1 MALAG
6 VVSATVSEE
15 QFAARELVRGWAASS
30 DAIAAVRAVEQGQ
43 PEAWRMV
50 YDGLAQLGIFGVAVP
65 EELGGAGAGVEDL
78 CVMIDEAAAALVPGP
93 VATTALAT
101 LLITDEKVLDG
112 LMSGQRTA
120 GVALEADIA
129 FDGTT
134 ATGSARFVLGGL
146 MDGLLVLP
154 ARGQERSDSGD
165 HTGDDWIYV
174 DASAAGVAVER
185 LKATDFSRPLASVEL
200 TAAPATRIEIPHQRV
215 VDLTATVLA
224 AEAAGLA
231 RWFLKVATEYAKVR
245 EQFGKPIGSFQA
257 VKHMCAEM
265 LLRSQQI
272 AVAAA
277 DAAGA
282 VTDADDAQLSIAV
295 AVASAIGIDA
305 EKLNARDCIQVLG
318 GIGITWEHDAHLYMR
333 RAYANA
339 QFLGGRPK
347 WLRRTARLTRD
358 GLRRQL
364 YVDVADADD
373 IRPEIAAAV
382 AEIAA
387 LPEDERQA
395 ALAETGLMAPHW
407 PKPYGRQASPAEQLV
422 IDQELSA
429 GGVVRPD
436 ITIGWWAAPTIL
448 EHGTPEQIERFIP
461 GTLTGEIYWC
471 QLFSEPGAGSDL
483 ASLRTKAVRVGA
495 GARSDGR
502 TGWVLNGQKVWT
514 SNAHRADWGVC
525 LARTNPDAPKHKGIT
540 YFLVDMRSPGI
551 DIRPLREITGENL
564 FNEVFFDDLFVPDE
578 MVVGAIDGG
587 WALARTTLANERIAM
602 ATGGALDKGMEH
614 LLDVIDGRDVD
625 VAEQDRLAGLIVA
638 AQVGALLDRLIAQMA
653 VGGHDPGAASSVRKL
668 IGVRYRQ
675 QLAETIMDSH
685 DGAGIVD
692 SPDVRYWLNTR
703 CLSIA
708 GGTEQ
713 ILLTVAGERLL
724 GLPR

>member
-1 MALAG
+1 MAHTGA
-6 VVSATVSEE
+6 VSATITEE
-15 QFAARELVRGWAASS
+15 QFAARDLVKGWAASS
-30 DAIAAVRAVEQGQ
+30 GAIAAVRGVEGGD
-43 PEAWRMV
+43 PDAWRSA
-50 YDGLAQLGIFGVAVP
+50 YDGLAELGIFGVAVP
-65 EELGGAGAGVEDL
+65 EDLGGAGASAEDL
-78 CVMIDEAAAALVPGP
+78 CVMVDEAAAALVPGP

-101 LLITDEKVLDG
+101 LVITDEKVLDG
-112 LMSGQRTA
+112 LASGQRTA
-120 GVALEADIA
+120 GVAMTSDIS
-129 FDGTT
+129 FDGAT
-134 ATGSARFVLGGL
+134 ATGSAKFVLGGL
-146 MDGLLVLP
+146 VDGVLVLP
-154 ARGQERSDSGD
+154 AGD
-165 HTGDDWIYV
+165 EWIYV
-174 DASAAGVAVER
+174 DATAAGVTVER
-185 LKATDFSRPLASVEL
+185 LEATDFSRPLASVEL
-200 TAAPATRIEIPHQRV
+200 SGAPATRIDLPYQRV
-215 VDLTATVLA
+215 VDLTAAVLA

-231 RWFLKVATEYAKVR
+231 RWFLAVATEYAKVR

-272 AVAAA
+272 NVAAA

-282 VTDADDAQLSIAV
+282 VADADDVQLSIAV
-295 AVASAIGIDA
+295 AVASAVGIDA

-347 WLRRTARLTRD
+347 WLRRSARLSRD
-358 GLRRQL
+358 GVRRQL
-364 YVDVADADD
+364 FVDVADAES
-373 IRPEIAAAV
+373 IRPQIAAAV
-382 AEIAA
+382 ADVAA
-387 LPEDERQA
+387 LPEDERQR

-407 PKPYGRQASPAEQLV
+407 PKPYGRSASPAEQLV
-422 IDQELSA
+422 IDQELAA
-429 GGVVRPD
+429 GGVVRPE
-436 ITIGWWAAPTIL
+436 ISIGWWAAPTIL
-448 EHGTPEQIERFIP
+448 EHGTPEQIEKFIP
-461 GTLTGEIYWC
+461 ATLTGDVYWC

-483 ASLRTKAVRVGA
+483 ASLRTKAI
-495 GARSDGR
+495 RSEG
-502 TGWVLNGQKVWT
+502 GWKLTGQKVWT

-525 LARTNPDAPKHKGIT
+525 LARTDPNAPKHKGIT

-551 DIRPLREITGENL
+551 DIRPLREITGDNL

-578 MVVGAIDGG
+578 MVVGTVDGG
-587 WALARTTLANERIAM
+587 WPLARTTLANERVAM
-602 ATGGALDKGMEH
+602 ASGGALDKGMEH
-614 LLDVIDGRDVD
+614 LLDVMAGREID
-625 VAEQDRLAGLIVA
+625 VAEEDRLGVLIVA

-675 QLAETIMDSH
+675 ALAETIMDSH
-685 DGAGIVD
+685 DGSGILD

>member
-1 MALAG
+1 MAHTGA
-6 VVSATVSEE
+6 VSATITEE
-15 QFAARELVRGWAASS
+15 QLAARDLVRGWAASS
-30 DAIAAVRAVEQGQ
+30 GAIPAVRGVEAGD
-43 PEAWRMV
+43 PDAWRAA
-50 YDGLAQLGIFGVAVP
+50 YDGLVELGIFGVAVP
-65 EELGGAGAGVEDL
+65 EELGGAGASVEDL
-78 CVMIDEAAAALVPGP
+78 CVMVDEAAAALIPGP

-101 LLITDEKVLDG
+101 LVVTDEKLLDA
-112 LMSGQRTA
+112 LISGQRTA
-120 GVALEADIA
+120 GVAMTADIA
-129 FDGTT
+129 FDGAT
-134 ATGSARFVLGGL
+134 ATGSAPFVLGGL
-146 MDGLLVLP
+146 VDGVLVLP
-154 ARGQERSDSGD
+154 AGA
-165 HTGDDWIYV
+165 DWLYV
-174 DASAAGVAVER
+174 DATAAGVTVEK
-185 LKATDFSRPLASVEL
+185 LEATDFSRPLARVEL
-200 TAAPATRIEIPHQRV
+200 AEAPATKIDLPYQRV

-231 RWFLKVATEYAKVR
+231 RWFLGVATEYAKVR

-272 AVAAA
+272 NVAAA

-282 VTDADDAQLSIAV
+282 VADADESQLSIAV
-295 AVASAIGIDA
+295 AVASAIGIEA
-305 EKLNARDCIQVLG
+305 EKVNARDCIQVLG

-347 WLRRTARLTRD
+347 WLRRSARLTRD
-358 GLRRQL
+358 GVRRQL
-364 YVDVADADD
+364 FVDVADAEDL
-373 IRPEIAAAV
+373 RPQIAAAV
-382 AEIAA
+382 ADIAA
-387 LPEDERQA
+387 LPEDERQR
-395 ALAETGLMAPHW
+395 ALAESGLMAPHW
-407 PKPYGRQASPAEQLV
+407 PKPYGRSASPAEQLV

-429 GGVVRPD
+429 GGVVRPE
-436 ITIGWWAAPTIL
+436 ISIGWWAAPTIL
-448 EHGTPEQIERFIP
+448 EHGTSEQIEKFIP
-461 GTLTGEIYWC
+461 GTLDGDVYWC

-483 ASLRTKAVRVGA
+483 ASLRTKAVRTEG
-495 GARSDGR
+495 
-502 TGWVLNGQKVWT
+502 GWKLTGQKVWT

-578 MVVGAIDGG
+578 MVVGTVDGG
-587 WALARTTLANERIAM
+587 WPLARTTLANERVAM
-602 ATGGALDKGMEH
+602 ASGGALDKGMEH
-614 LLDVIDGRDVD
+614 LLDVIDGREID
-625 VAEQDRLAGLIVA
+625 VAEEDRLGVLIVA
-638 AQVGALLDRLIAQMA
+638 AQVGSLLDRLIAQMA

-675 QLAETIMDSH
+675 SLAETIMDSH
-685 DGAGIVD
+685 DGSGIED

>member
-1 MALAG
+1 MARAG
-6 VVSATVSEE
+6 QASADVTEE
-15 QFAARELVRGWAASS
+15 EFAARDLVRGWAGSS
-30 DAIAAVRAVEQGQ
+30 KAIAAVRAVEQGD
-43 PEAWRMV
+43 PDAWRPV

-65 EELGGAGAGVEDL
+65 EELGGAGAGVQDL
-78 CVMIDEAAAALVPGP
+78 CVMVDEAAAALVPGP

-112 LMSGQRTA
+112 LMSGRLTA
-120 GVALEADIA
+120 GVALDADVT
-129 FDGTT
+129 FDGTS
-134 ATGSARFVLGGL
+134 ASGSAKFVLGGL
-146 MDGLLVLP
+146 ADGVLVLP
-154 ARGQERSDSGD
+154 TRGQQG
-165 HTGDDWIYV
+165 WIYV
-174 DASAAGVAVER
+174 DVAAEGVTVER
-185 LKATDFSRPLASVEL
+185 LEATDFSRPLARVEL
-200 TAAPATRIEIPHQRV
+200 TSAPATRIESTHQRV
-215 VDLTATVLA
+215 VDLTAAVLA

-231 RWFLKVATEYAKVR
+231 RSFLDVAAEYAKVR

-277 DAAGA
+277 DAASA
-282 VTDADDAQLSIAV
+282 VTDTDDQLSIAV
-295 AVASAIGIDA
+295 AVASVIGIEA

-318 GIGITWEHDAHLYMR
+318 GIGITWEHDAHLYLR

-347 WLRRTARLTRD
+347 WLRRTATLTRD

-364 YVDVADADD
+364 FVDVTDADD
-373 IRPEIAAAV
+373 IRPEVAATV
-382 AEIAA
+382 ADIAA
-387 LPEDERQA
+387 LPEDRQQA

-407 PKPYGRQASPAEQLV
+407 PKPYGRSASPAEQLV
-422 IDQELSA
+422 IDQELAKA
-429 GGVVRPD
+429 GVARPD
-436 ITIGWWAAPTIL
+436 ISIGWWAAPTIL
-448 EHGTPEQIERFIP
+448 EHGTPEQLERFIP
-461 GTLTGEIYWC
+461 ATLTGEIYWC

-483 ASLRTKAVRVGA
+483 ASLRTKAERVEG
-495 GARSDGR
+495 
-502 TGWVLNGQKVWT
+502 GWVLNGQKVWT

-525 LARTNPDAPKHKGIT
+525 LARTDPSAPKHKGIT
-540 YFLVDMRSPGI
+540 YFLVDMRAPGI

-578 MVVGAIDGG
+578 MVVGPVDGG
-587 WALARTTLANERIAM
+587 WTLARTTLANERVAM
-602 ATGGALDKGMEH
+602 ASGGALDKGMEN
-614 LLDVIDGRDVD
+614 LLDVLAGRDLD
-625 VAEQDRLAGLIVA
+625 VAELDRLASLIVA
-638 AQVGALLDRLIAQMA
+638 AQVGALLDRLIAQRA

-675 QLAETIMDSH
+675 QLAETIMDSQ
-685 DGAGIVD
+685 DGAGILD

>member
-1 MALAG
+1 MAHTG
-6 VVSATVSEE
+6 SVSATITDE
-15 QFAARELVRGWAASS
+15 QFAARDLVRSWAASS
-30 DAIAAVRAVEQGQ
+30 GAVAAVRAVEQGD
-43 PEAWRMV
+43 PDAWRSV
-50 YDGLAQLGIFGVAVP
+50 YDGLARLGIFGVAVA
-65 EELGGAGAGVEDL
+65 EQLGGAGGSVGDL
-78 CVMIDEAAAALVPGP
+78 CVMVDEAAAALIPGP

-101 LLITDEKVLDG
+101 LVVSDEKVLET

-120 GVALEADIA
+120 GLALAADVA

-134 ATGSARFVLGGL
+134 ATGAAQLVLGGTP
-146 MDGLLVLP
+146 DGVLVLP
-154 ARGQERSDSGD
+154 AGE
-165 HTGDDWIYV
+165 DWILV
-174 DASAAGVAVER
+174 DGGAGGVTVEA
-185 LKATDFSRPLASVEL
+185 LEATDFSRPLARVEL
-200 TAAPATRIEIPHQRV
+200 SSAPATRIEMSHQRV

-231 RWFLKVATEYAKVR
+231 RWFLETATDYAKVR

-272 AVAAA
+272 AVASA

-282 VTDADDAQLSIAV
+282 VDDGDESQLSIAV
-295 AVASAIGIDA
+295 AVASAIGIEA
-305 EKLNARDCIQVLG
+305 EKVNARDCIQVLG
-318 GIGITWEHDAHLYMR
+318 GIGITWEHDAHLYLR
-333 RAYANA
+333 RGYANA

-347 WLRRTARLTRD
+347 WLRRSANLTR
-358 GLRRQL
+358 GGVRRL
-364 YVDVADADD
+364 LFVDVTDADD
-373 IRPEIAAAV
+373 VRPEVAAQV
-382 AEIAA
+382 ADIAA
-387 LPEDERQA
+387 LPEEKRQI

-407 PKPYGRQASPAEQLV
+407 PKPYGRSASPAEQLV
-422 IDQELSA
+422 IDQELAA

-436 ITIGWWAAPTIL
+436 ISIGWWAAPTIL
-448 EHGTPEQIERFIP
+448 GHGTPEQIERFIP
-461 GTLTGEIYWC
+461 ATLTGEIYWC

-483 ASLRTKAVRVGA
+483 ASLRTKAVRVEGA
-495 GARSDGR
+495 DARSDGKS
-502 TGWVLNGQKVWT
+502 GWLLTGQKVWT

-525 LARTNPDAPKHKGIT
+525 LARTDPTAPKHKGIT

-564 FNEVFFDDLFVPDE
+564 FNEVFFDDLFVPDDL
-578 MVVGAIDGG
+578 VVGPVNGG
-587 WALARTTLANERIAM
+587 WPLARTTLANERVAM
-602 ATGGALDKGMEH
+602 ASGGALDKGMEH
-614 LLDVIDGRDVD
+614 LLEVIEGRDID
-625 VAEQDRLAGLIVA
+625 VAEQDRLGVLIVA
-638 AQVGALLDRLIAQMA
+638 AQVGSLLDRLIAQMA

-675 QLAETIMDSH
+675 ALAEAIMESF
-685 DGAGIVD
+685 DGSGIVD
-692 SPDVRYWLNTR
+692 SPDVRYFLNTR

>member
-1 MALAG
+1 MARAG

-15 QFAARELVRGWAASS
+15 QFAARDLVRGWAASS
-30 DAIAAVRAVEQGQ
+30 GAIAAVRAIEQGG
-43 PEAWRMV
+43 PDTWREA

-101 LLITDEKVLDG
+101 LLITDEKLLDA
-112 LMSGQRTA
+112 LTSGRRTA
-120 GVALEADIA
+120 GVALGSDIT

-134 ATGSARFVLGGL
+134 ATGSAKFVLGGL
-146 MDGLLVLP
+146 VDGVLVLP
-154 ARGQERSDSGD
+154 VRGQERSDSGD
-165 HTGDDWIYV
+165 DAGEDWVYV
-174 DASAAGVAVER
+174 DASAAGVTVER
-185 LKATDFSRPLASVEL
+185 LEATDFSRPLASVEL
-200 TAAPATRIEIPHQRV
+200 TSAPATRIELPYQRV

-231 RWFLKVATEYAKVR
+231 RWFLDVATEYAKVR

-282 VTDADDAQLSIAV
+282 ATDADDAQLSIAV
-295 AVASAIGIDA
+295 AVASAVGIDA

-347 WLRRTARLTRD
+347 WLRRTAGLTRD

-364 YVDVADADD
+364 FVDVADADD
-373 IRPEIAAAV
+373 IRPEVTAAV
-382 AEIAA
+382 ADIAA
-387 LPEDERQA
+387 LPEEKRQA

-407 PKPYGRQASPAEQLV
+407 PKPYGRAASPAEQLV

-436 ITIGWWAAPTIL
+436 ISIGWWAAPTIL

-461 GTLTGEIYWC
+461 GTLTGEVYWC

-483 ASLRTKAVRVGA
+483 ASLRTKAVRAEG
-495 GARSDGR
+495 
-502 TGWVLNGQKVWT
+502 GWVLNGQKVWT

-578 MVVGAIDGG
+578 MVVGTVDGG
-587 WALARTTLANERIAM
+587 WPLARTTLANERVAM

-614 LLDVIDGRDVD
+614 LLDVIEGREID

-685 DGAGIVD
+685 DGSGIVD
-692 SPDVRYWLNTR
+692 SPDVRYFLNTR